1 MEVTPSQFD
10 LMRQMMGA
18 SHLRHQVVSHNLA
31 NINTPGYHRKD
42 VDFEGRLGEL
52 LRAGDSSVNEL
63 TPRVF
68 EVEGLP
74 ERADGNNVDVDR
86 EIGQLNKNAL
96 LYQTWSQILASRVS
110 MMRSAIDGR

>member
-10 LMRQMMGA
+10 LMRQMMSA
-18 SHLRHQVVSHNLA
+18 AQLRHQVVSHNLA
-31 NINTPGYHRKD
+31 NVNTPGYHRKD
-42 VDFEGRLGEL
+42 VDFEEQLGAM
-52 LRAGDSSVNEL
+52 LRAGSQTTDLL
-63 TPRVF
+63 TPRIF
-68 EVEGLP
+68 EEEGLP

-86 EIGQLNKNAL
+86 EIGQLNKNSL